1 MNKFCNIH
9 TMQVF
14 GEDKSL
20 TSTLSA
26 ELGSG
31 ITSDV
36 KAALKKEVDVFE
48 RREKL
53 VRDIKV
59 IVLNYPSR

>member
-1 MNKFCNIH
+1 
-9 TMQVF
+9 MQRLQLHVIQCASQIF
-14 GEDKSL
+14 AEDKSF

-31 ITSDV
+31 TTSDV
-36 KAALKKEVDVFE
+36 KAALKKEVKVFE
-48 RREKL
+48 QREKL

-59 IVLNYPSR
+59 N